1 MVFSSR
7 NTFRGLMTPPP
18 STVKRWVP
26 LADMNAV
33 RCHPVFAA
41 IYNQLPEGVRE
52 RLSVRLR
59 MDPYFIAATAVFVT
73 EDGREFETRL
83 QPTTLSDGRVAAVLI
98 PEAFIAYLC
107 LVA

>member
-1 MVFSSR
+1 MVLPG
-7 NTFRGLMTPPP
+7 NTFRGIMTPPP
-18 STVKRWVP
+18 MTKRWVP
-26 LADMNAV
+26 LAGMDAV

-41 IYNQLPEGVRE
+41 LYEQLPEGLRE

-59 MDPYFIAATAVFVT
+59 MDPYFIAAIAVFVT

-83 QPTTLSDGRVAAVLI
+83 QPTQLSDGRNAAVLI
-98 PEAFIAYLC
+98 PEAFLAYLC